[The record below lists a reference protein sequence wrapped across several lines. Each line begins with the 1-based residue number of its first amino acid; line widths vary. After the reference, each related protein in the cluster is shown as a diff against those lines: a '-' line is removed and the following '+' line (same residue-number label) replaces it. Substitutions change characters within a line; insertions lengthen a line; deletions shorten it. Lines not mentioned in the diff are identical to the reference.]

1 MGGWCGCLPLSNG
14 LNVSARKLNYQD
26 VLGTLFVSEKHGD
39 QELNFQDEHMGA
51 VRKSR

>member
-1 MGGWCGCLPLSNG
+1 MMWMFAPFQWI
-14 LNVSARKLNYQD
+14 VSARKLNYQD